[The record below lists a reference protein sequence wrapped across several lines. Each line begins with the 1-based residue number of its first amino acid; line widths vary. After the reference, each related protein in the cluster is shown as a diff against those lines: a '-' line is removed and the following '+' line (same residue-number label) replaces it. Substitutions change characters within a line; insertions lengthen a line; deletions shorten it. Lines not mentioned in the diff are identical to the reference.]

1 MLNYLEKT
9 IIIAREA
16 NKEGKE
22 WQKSQK
28 RITKGHLLL
37 MYYLEFFG
45 IFILLFGYFFIC
57 GILSFLTFI
66 YKLRVLGGNMFSQ
79 QLERTY

>member
-1 MLNYLEKT
+1 MQTRKEK
-9 IIIAREA
+9 
-16 NKEGKE
+16 NGK
-22 WQKSQK
+22 KAKK